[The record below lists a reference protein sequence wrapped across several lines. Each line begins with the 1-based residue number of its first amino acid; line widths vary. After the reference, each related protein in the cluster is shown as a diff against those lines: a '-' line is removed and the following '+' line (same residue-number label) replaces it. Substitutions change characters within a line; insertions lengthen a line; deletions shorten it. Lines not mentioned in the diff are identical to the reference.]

1 MLGKCFSVL
10 CIISFFFGAF
20 TGNMKNVCD
29 AILSG
34 ASKSVEVC
42 FSLIGIMA
50 LWGGV
55 MAVLKSCGA
64 ISGLSKLLKPILRLV
79 FPRSFKENV
88 ATDEITACVSAS
100 LLGVANATT
109 PLAICAINEMQ
120 KNRRSNV
127 ATNDMIM
134 LSMLGCACF
143 NLVPTTVIALRSGAG
158 AEITY
163 KIMLPVWICSGVCC
177 VLGVV
182 LCRILGRVC
191 GDF

>member
-64 ISGLSKLLKPILRLV
+64 IRCLSKLLKPILRLV

-109 PLAICAINEMQ
+109 PLALCAINEMQ